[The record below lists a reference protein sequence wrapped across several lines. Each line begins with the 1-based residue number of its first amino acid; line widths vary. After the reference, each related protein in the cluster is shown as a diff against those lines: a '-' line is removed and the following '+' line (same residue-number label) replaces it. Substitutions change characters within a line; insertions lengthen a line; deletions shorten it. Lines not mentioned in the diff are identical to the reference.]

1 MDSDKINGE
10 TGGKECDWRGTLESF
25 GLANLERLGI
35 NPVIYL
41 SSTPNLNL
49 AETYSANDAGTISFN
64 SDIWTKLEDFGD
76 ISTATAFAIDLSQGI
91 DGTQFELGENR
102 SFSFTVT
109 MRSPQSI
116 DSEEISPETYNNIYR
131 SFISTDTET
140 SVTTNY
146 YDHQDYTTVIYR
158 TVGDLRFQKINS
170 KTSEPIQGIKFNLSG
185 TSFYGTA
192 VDKELI
198 SDSNGIVYFADLERG
213 TYLLTETDPTVD
225 FLKGKDRIVE
235 VDKDGN
241 VTMTSDDEVDG
252 VPVVKNDPRI
262 RGDLNFL
269 KMDALKQ
276 SNPVIGAVF
285 TLTGISR
292 LRQ

>member
-1 MDSDKINGE
+1 M
-10 TGGKECDWRGTLESF
+10 
-25 GLANLERLGI
+25 
-35 NPVIYL
+35 
-41 SSTPNLNL
+41 
-49 AETYSANDAGTISFN
+49 
-64 SDIWTKLEDFGD
+64 
-76 ISTATAFAIDLSQGI
+76 
-91 DGTQFELGENR
+91 
-102 SFSFTVT
+102 
-109 MRSPQSI
+109 
-116 DSEEISPETYNNIYR
+116 
-131 SFISTDTET
+131 
-140 SVTTNY
+140 
-146 YDHQDYTTVIYR
+146 
-158 TVGDLRFQKINS
+158 
-170 KTSEPIQGIKFNLSG
+170 
-185 TSFYGTA
+185 
-192 VDKELI
+192 
-198 SDSNGIVYFADLERG
+198 ERG

-276 SNPVIGAVF
+276 SNPVRGAVF